1 MIITYCGGVEHQDK
15 RLRIEGHQRMSNLFV
30 GNGQLEALNTLYK
43 PTAHSHYSPSTT
55 INTSLASSPSRDPL
69 DVDPSILCA
78 HSAQ

>member
-43 PTAHSHYSPSTT
+43 PTAHSYSPSTT
-55 INTSLASSPSRDPL
+55 TNTSTASSPSRDPL

-78 HSAQ
+78 QSAQ